1 MRSKK
6 LLWLLPLLFTIACG
20 NSSRNE
26 NKSITKMIDAS
37 PAAAPA
43 QAKADRAEESEQTD
57 GASVAAN
64 SVTTGLASTNVS
76 SSAFSNSTP
85 LNSPQRKITR
95 TADFKCKVNDVFE
108 TSNKLEAMVKA
119 LGGVVQESNLQN
131 NYPETRSMNYKPDS
145 LRLIRVF
152 TSSANLVLRVPF
164 QHLDSVIHALP
175 GMVLFIDSRVL
186 SQNDVTYGYLAHKLK
201 KENADRSV
209 ANLHRINA
217 SKSKDAL
224 NIQQYADTRD
234 DEKVD
239 HEIENLKLM
248 DNVMYATVTVYLV
261 QPEKVFTQV
270 VVNPDIFLQVSFGEQ
285 LKNGLRNGWDAIT
298 AFVVVLFNVWPLL
311 IFTAVCVIL
320 YKLIKRMNGRKQM
333 GSDVITPH
341 Q

>member
-1 MRSKK
+1 M
-6 LLWLLPLLFTIACG
+6 
-20 NSSRNE
+20 
-26 NKSITKMIDAS
+26 
-37 PAAAPA
+37 
-43 QAKADRAEESEQTD
+43 
-57 GASVAAN
+57 
-64 SVTTGLASTNVS
+64 
-76 SSAFSNSTP
+76 
-85 LNSPQRKITR
+85 
-95 TADFKCKVNDVFE
+95 
-108 TSNKLEAMVKA
+108 KA

-145 LRLIRVF
+145 LRQIRIF

-164 QHLDSVIHALP
+164 RHLDSVIHALP

-201 KENADRSV
+201 QENADRSV

-217 SKSKDAL
+217 SKRKDAL

-285 LKNGLRNGWDAIT
+285 LKNGLRNGWDALT
-298 AFVVVLFNVWPLL
+298 TFVLVLFNIWPLL
-311 IFTAVCVIL
+311 IFGAVCVLI
-320 YKLIKRMNGRKQM
+320 YWIIKRISQKKQI
-333 GSDVITPH
+333 GNDIITPH